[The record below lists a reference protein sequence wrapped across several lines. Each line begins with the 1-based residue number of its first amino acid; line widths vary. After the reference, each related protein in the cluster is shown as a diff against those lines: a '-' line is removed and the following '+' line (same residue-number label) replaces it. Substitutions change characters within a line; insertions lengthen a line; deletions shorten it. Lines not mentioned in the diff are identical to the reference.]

1 MRIVMLTALLVM
13 GLAASAA
20 EAAGKNPHERF
31 VKNYEGT
38 QTCLKCHEEE
48 AENFFHTQH
57 YQWRGATPDL
67 VNSGGLELGKLS
79 MVNDFCTNP
88 TGPQWIGKVKNA
100 EGKTLAKGCSG
111 CHAGLGKLPSQEISR
126 EQLENMDCLIC
137 HASGYRRD
145 LYETEDG
152 GWEWKPILWKNQE
165 GMNSVARRIQLP
177 DRTMCLRCHSASGG
191 GPNYKRGDMEYTLA
205 KPTREFDV
213 HMAVEGRNMQC
224 VDCHAGEAHRV
235 RGRGA
240 DLAATDSPDS
250 PLSCEGECHSATP
263 HGFAAL
269 DSHTDRVDCTACHI
283 PTFARDEPTDMFR
296 DWSDIR
302 FSEDRGKYMYT
313 AEFESDVVPVY
324 AWFNGK
330 SRVQIPGKPV
340 ALTDG
345 GAVPVALPEGARQDP
360 TAKLYPFKLHRGKLP
375 VLDDKKW
382 VVPIATEEMYAD
394 GDIDKAVRDA
404 AESFYGLDEIE
415 YSWIDTVRYMGIYHG
430 VVPKEN
436 ALNCLECHRPG
447 GRMDWQSLGYDRDP
461 LEDKLRASR

>member
-415 YSWIDTVRYMGIYHG
+415 
-430 VVPKEN
+430 
-436 ALNCLECHRPG
+436 
-447 GRMDWQSLGYDRDP
+447 
-461 LEDKLRASR
+461 